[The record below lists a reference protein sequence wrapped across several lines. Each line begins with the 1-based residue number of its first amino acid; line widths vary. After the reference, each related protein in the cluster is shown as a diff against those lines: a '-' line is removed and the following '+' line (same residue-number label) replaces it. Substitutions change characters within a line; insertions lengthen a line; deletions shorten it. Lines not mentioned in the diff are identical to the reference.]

1 MALDKA
7 MKNLKF
13 DVRLTEFN
21 LNNGNLTQSE
31 LDAHLAKIPDSA
43 AQAENVNLDG
53 RNKAAATADDSS
65 ETATH

>member
-1 MALDKA
+1 VALDKA

-21 LNNGNLTQSE
+21 LNNGNLTQAE

-43 AQAENVNLDG
+43 AQSENVNLDG

-65 ETATH
+65 EIATH

>member
-21 LNNGNLTQSE
+21 LNNNVLTKEE
-31 LDAHLAKIPDSA
+31 LEQHLAKIPDSGTN
-43 AQAENVNLDG
+43 AEGLNIDN
-53 RNKAAATADDSS
+53 RNSSKEDSS
-65 ETATH
+65 DESRH

>member
-21 LNNGNLTQSE
+21 LNNGLLSKEE
-31 LDAHLAKIPDSA
+31 LQQHLAKLPDCG
-43 AQAENVNLDG
+43 AQSESVNLDG
-53 RNKAAATADDSS
+53 RGGAATESS
-65 ETATH
+65 DGSTH